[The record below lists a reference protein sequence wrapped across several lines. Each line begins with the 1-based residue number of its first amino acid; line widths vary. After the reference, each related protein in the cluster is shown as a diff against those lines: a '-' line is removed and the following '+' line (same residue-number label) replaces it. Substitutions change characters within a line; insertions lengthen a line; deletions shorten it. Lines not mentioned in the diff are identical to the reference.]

1 MLRIGIEL
9 DFAGAYGRSIL
20 RGVVRYAQTRS
31 DWEFVLPPM
40 YSLASMK
47 LRLAD
52 RIDGL
57 ITMIHSVR
65 TLKRYRRED
74 RPMVNVARTLSAEQL
89 QREGVPSVL
98 PDEKQISE
106 MIFADLWERRFRS
119 FAFCGHPSAS
129 WSRCREHAFIDVCR
143 RHDASVLLTHSTEDV
158 PERWIRSLPR
168 PCAVMGANDRYAWN
182 VIDACRNCGIAVP
195 EEIAVIGVD
204 NDTFLTEM
212 ARPTLSSAELG
223 GDRIGFEAARLLD
236 LQLSG
241 ESIENLVTEVAPLG
255 VMTRHST
262 DVLSIE
268 DSVVAEAVQFIRQ
281 NASRAVSVDDVLEAV
296 AMSRRNLERRF
307 RRVMRRS
314 LLDEIRRVH
323 VDRAAKLLR
332 ETNLTIPQIA
342 TQSGYAS
349 HVRFSTV
356 FKEQIQTTPTEY
368 RRKFRSVLS

>member
-9 DFAGAYGRSIL
+9 DFAGAYGRSVL
-20 RGVVRYAQTRS
+20 RGVVRYAQVRS

-47 LRLAD
+47 LKLAD

-65 TLKRYRRED
+65 TLKRYRRQSS
-74 RPMVNVARTLSAEQL
+74 PLVNVARTLSAEQL
-89 QREGVPSVL
+89 QREGIVSVL
-98 PDEKQISE
+98 PDEKQVAE

-129 WSRCREHAFIDVCR
+129 WSRCRERAFIDICR
-143 RHDASVLLTHSTEDV
+143 QHGATVLVAHSTEEA
-158 PERWIRSLPR
+158 PARWIRSLPK

-182 VIDACRNCGIAVP
+182 VIDTCRNCGLAVP
-195 EEIAVIGVD
+195 EEIAVIGAD

-241 ESIENLVTEVAPLG
+241 EPAPQLITEIAPLG

-268 DSVVAEAVQFIRQ
+268 DAVVAEAVQFIRQ
-281 NASRAVSVDDVLEAV
+281 NASKQFSVEDVLDAV

-307 RRVMRRS
+307 RRVMQRS

-323 VDRAAKLLR
+323 IDRSAKLLR

-356 FKEQIQTTPTEY
+356 FKEQMQITPTDY
-368 RRKFRSVLS
+368 RRRFRSGLS